1 MTNELIK
8 TMPHSLS
15 AEMALIGSILFNN
28 AELERCDAVE
38 PGHFYAKGH
47 GELWA
52 AIRGLTSKGMA
63 ATEES
68 VRDWFSGGVFPVAS
82 DYFDSLVDAA
92 AFGSEINDFS
102 RMIVDLHQR
111 RLLISAGDALKA
123 AAYGTGEGYTD
134 PAKVLNDFEA
144 EIEGTR
150 KSIAG
155 SSERHWKRAPD
166 TVVTMLADIRESLQS
181 GAERGITTGIT
192 KLDTATGG
200 FKAGDLVI
208 VAGASSMGKT
218 CVASNIAFGAANK
231 GRKVAFFSQ
240 EMSEA
245 QLAMRLASREARRRG
260 VSVPYYDLDNAT
272 LTMAQLERLEALTTQ
287 IPDNIVVNQQ
297 SSQTAQEIRTKSRAA
312 QKMMGG
318 LDMIVVDYLQI
329 MNVEQKPG
337 SNRAAAVGDATAA
350 LKALAKEMACPVVV
364 LSQLARL
371 KGREDKR
378 PQLDDLRDSGSIE
391 QDADKVLFVY
401 RENYYIGRQEP
412 EMRSPDWHEW
422 AAENARTKHL
432 LEINIA
438 KNRMGRIGLVEL
450 WIDMGCDL
458 ILSDAAEL
466 DGAEVH
472 SMRGQAS

>member
-1 MTNELIK
+1 
-8 TMPHSLS
+8 MPHSLS

-28 AELERCDAVE
+28 NELERCDSVE

-52 AIRGLTSKGMA
+52 AIRDLTGKGMVA
-63 ATEES
+63 SEES
-68 VRDWFSGGVFPVAS
+68 VRDWFSGGLFPVTA
-82 DYFDSLVDAA
+82 DYFDSLIDAA
-92 AFGSEINDFS
+92 AFGAEVGDYA
-102 RMIVDLHQR
+102 RMIVDLYQR
-111 RLLISAGDALKA
+111 RMLIEAGDALKS
-123 AAYGTGEGYTD
+123 AAYGTGDGYTD
-134 PAKVLNDFEA
+134 PARVLNDFES
-144 EIEGTR
+144 EIERSR
-150 KSIAG
+150 KSISGNA
-155 SSERHWKRAPD
+155 ERHWKRAPD
-166 TVVTMLADIRESLQS
+166 TVVTMLAEVRESLRS
-181 GAERGITTGIT
+181 GLERGISTGIT

-218 CVASNIAFGAANK
+218 CVASNIAFGAAGK

-240 EMSEA
+240 EMSET
-245 QLAMRLASREARRRG
+245 QLAMRLVSREARRRG
-260 VSVPYYDLDNAT
+260 HSVPYYDLDNIT
-272 LTMAQLERLEALTTQ
+272 LTMTQLEHLEAVAPD
-287 IPDNIVVNQQ
+287 IPDNIVINQQ
-297 SSQTAQEIRTKSRAA
+297 SSLTAQEIRTKARAA
-312 QKMMGG
+312 QKLMGG
-318 LDMIVVDYLQI
+318 LDMVVVDYLQI

-337 SNRAAAVGDATAA
+337 SNRAAAVGDATSA

-378 PQLDDLRDSGSIE
+378 PQLDDLRDSGAIE

-401 RENYYIGRQEP
+401 RENYYISRQEP
-412 EMRSPDWHEW
+412 EMRSPDWNEW

-458 ILSDAAEL
+458 ILSDAREL

-472 SMRGQAS
+472 NIRGQAS

>member
-1 MTNELIK
+1 MLNEQKK
-8 TMPHSLS
+8 TMPHNLA
-15 AEMALIGSILFNN
+15 AEMALIGSVLFNN
-28 AELERCDAVE
+28 AELERCDTVE
-38 PGHFYAKGH
+38 AAHFYAKGH
-47 GELWA
+47 AEIWS
-52 AIRGLTSKGMA
+52 AIRGLTSKGMVA
-63 ATEES
+63 SEES
-68 VRDWFSGGVFPVAS
+68 VQDWFSGGLFPVTAE
-82 DYFDSLVDAA
+82 YFDGLVDAA
-92 AFGSEINDFS
+92 AFGPEVGDFA
-102 RMIVDLHQR
+102 RMVVDLFQR
-111 RLLISAGDALKA
+111 RQLIEAGEALKT
-123 AAYGTGEGYTD
+123 AAYGTGDGYTD
-134 PAKVLNDFEA
+134 PARVLNDFEA
-144 EIEGTR
+144 EIEGAR
-150 KSIAG
+150 KSISGNA
-155 SSERHWKRAPD
+155 ERHWKRAPD
-166 TVVTMLADIRESLQS
+166 TVVTMLAEVRASLQNGS
-181 GAERGITTGIT
+181 ERGVSTGIT

-218 CVASNIAFGAANK
+218 CVASNMAFGAASK
-231 GRKVAFFSQ
+231 GRRVAFFSQ

-245 QLAMRLASREARRRG
+245 QLAMRLISREARRRG
-260 VSVPYYDLDNAT
+260 VSVPYYDLDNGT
-272 LTMAQLERLEALTTQ
+272 LTMAQLERLEAIAPQ
-287 IPDNIVVNQQ
+287 IADNIVINQQ
-297 SSQTAQEIRTKSRAA
+297 SSLTAQEIRTKARAA
-312 QKMMGG
+312 SKVLGG

-337 SNRAAAVGDATAA
+337 NNRAAAVGDATAA

-412 EMRSPDWHEW
+412 EMRSPDWNEW

-458 ILSDAAEL
+458 ILSDVKEL

-472 SMRGQAS
+472 NIQGQAS